1 VESLTLNKDNLESV
15 ERIVE
20 KTLSVIEQ
28 AIESG
33 IDFSNQNQ
41 TQNILN
47 LIDSLIKLDDLFKL

>member
-1 VESLTLNKDNLESV
+1 MILNKDNIEIV
-15 ERIVE
+15 ERIIE

-33 IDFSNQNQ
+33 VDFSNQNE

-47 LIDSLIKLDDLFKL
+47 LIDSLIKLDDLFKS

>member
-1 VESLTLNKDNLESV
+1 MTLNKDNLESV

>member
-1 VESLTLNKDNLESV
+1 MILNKDNIEIV
-15 ERIVE
+15 ERIIE

-33 IDFSNQNQ
+33 IDFSNQNE

-47 LIDSLIKLDDLFKL
+47 LIDSLIKLDDLFKS

>member
-1 VESLTLNKDNLESV
+1 LILNKDNIEIV
-15 ERIVE
+15 ERIIE

-33 IDFSNQNQ
+33 IDFSNQNE

-47 LIDSLIKLDDLFKL
+47 LIDSLIKLDDLFKS